1 MENLGQIMPL
11 VLGRRP
17 AEEWGEI
24 PSPATRARHEQE
36 LEDAGQNRD
45 GAVSYYEVQA
55 RQQNEIEEAKKVQ
68 KVNRERKADQA
79 SAKQTLLAWLRSFGL
94 TTDQLA
100 EHERQINGE
109 GGAIWDPRAV

>member
-1 MENLGQIMPL
+1 MPL

-36 LEDAGQNRD
+36 LEDAGQNQD
-45 GAVSYYEVQA
+45 GAESYYEVRA

-68 KVNRERKADQA
+68 KVNRERKADHD
-79 SAKQTLLAWLRSFGL
+79 SAKQTLLAWLGSIGL
-94 TTDQLA
+94 TPEQLA

-109 GGAIWDPRAV
+109 GGQIWDPQSV

>member
-1 MENLGQIMPL
+1 MPL

-45 GAVSYYEVQA
+45 VAVYYEVKA

-68 KVNRERKADQA
+68 KVNRERKADHD
-79 SAKQTLLAWLRSFGL
+79 SAKQTLLAWLGSFGL
-94 TTDQLA
+94 TTEQLA

-109 GGAIWDPRAV
+109 GGEIWDPQSV